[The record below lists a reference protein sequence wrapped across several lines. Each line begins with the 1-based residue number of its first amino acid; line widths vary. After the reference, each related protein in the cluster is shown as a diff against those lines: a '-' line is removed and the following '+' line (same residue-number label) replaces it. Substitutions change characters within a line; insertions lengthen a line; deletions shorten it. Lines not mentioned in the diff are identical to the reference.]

1 MDMGM
6 AELADTKHDLL
17 RPSVSI
23 KESSGFISGAVVRLV
38 LDSQARPARGPNGPG
53 TDTGPGTEAGICEA
67 REDQNRDQDQ
77 DDAPGVRRET
87 IRSL

>member
-38 LDSQARPARGPNGPG
+38 LDSQARPARGPSGPG
-53 TDTGPGTEAGICEA
+53 TDTAPGTEAFA
-67 REDQNRDQDQ
+67 RHGKTKTGTRTKTTRQE
-77 DDAPGVRRET
+77 
-87 IRSL
+87 